1 MNEEQITEAIERYTA
16 LHSNFETSRDY
27 ISLSHCHQSI
37 DEILHQYKNG
47 FPDSLKTRLKCYKG
61 YQMELDLLARIK
73 KVFGPDRVKTG
84 WEISAFDGKVKG
96 HPDFKFME
104 YPADCK
110 SVLMDDWLPIGKLPK
125 RVYWQMQGYMLYSD
139 RIRALVIYESR
150 ETGLLKS
157 FWINANRSIQAEIDQ
172 KMKEVV
178 RQLAK

>member
-1 MNEEQITEAIERYTA
+1 MNEKQITEAIEGYTA

-27 ISLSHCHQSI
+27 ISLSHCHLSV
-37 DEILHQYKNG
+37 DEILQQYRNG
-47 FPDSLKTRLKCYKG
+47 FPDSLEIRLKCYKG
-61 YQMELDLLARIK
+61 YQMERDLLARIE

-110 SVLMDDWLPIGKLPK
+110 SVLMDE
-125 RVYWQMQGYMLYSD
+125 LYSD
-139 RIRALVIYESR
+139 RIKALVIYESR
-150 ETGLLKS
+150 QSGLLKS

-172 KMKEVV
+172 KMKEVI
-178 RQLAK
+178 RQLFK